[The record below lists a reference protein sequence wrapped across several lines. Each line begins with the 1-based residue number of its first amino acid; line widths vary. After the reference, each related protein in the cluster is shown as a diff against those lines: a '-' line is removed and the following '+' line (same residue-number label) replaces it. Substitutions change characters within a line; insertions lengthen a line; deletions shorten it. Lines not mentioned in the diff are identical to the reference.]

1 MSELPDPISEVLEDT
16 AGEARVRRLW
26 RGIEARRG
34 KARSRRASRAVM
46 GVALAAAAAALVWIA
61 WPSGAPGPLL
71 LADGGRLA
79 AREGEARIALA
90 DGSAIVLAPGAR
102 IEPLRNDARALALR
116 LVRGQAR
123 FEVEP
128 GGPRTWTVE
137 TGVATVEVVGTVFTV
152 ERGDGWA
159 RVEVERGVVVVRG
172 ERVPDR
178 AARLTRGGSL
188 TVGELPRLSASPI
201 SAEPEGGGV
210 PSRRGATDGIAEPA
224 APPVPAEEPAV
235 PRRAQPRGPSASD
248 APGEDANALMARA
261 AQARL
266 GGRPSEAASLLEQ
279 AMAREGD
286 PAAGVAAFT
295 LGRLELDVL
304 SRPDRAASAFTRALA
319 LPLPPRLREDAAA
332 RRVEAHAAAGDPD
345 AARAAAAEY
354 LARYPEGRH
363 AARVRSS
370 AGE

>member
-34 KARSRRASRAVM
+34 KARARRASRAVV

-71 LADGGRLA
+71 LAGGGGLA
-79 AREGEARIALA
+79 AQEGEARIALA

-102 IEPLRNDARALALR
+102 LEPLRNDARAIALR

-178 AARLTRGGSL
+178 PLA
-188 TVGELPRLSASPI
+188 PSP
-201 SAEPEGGGV
+201 
-210 PSRRGATDGIAEPA
+210 
-224 APPVPAEEPAV
+224 
-235 PRRAQPRGPSASD
+235 
-248 APGEDANALMARA
+248 ARA
-261 AQARL
+261 ATRPPKDARRGGPDPRAPSARWRPRPARRSRSAREAACAAGAQRARRSRRSLRCATARL
-266 GGRPSEAASLLEQ
+266 RP
-279 AMAREGD
+279 
-286 PAAGVAAFT
+286 PA
-295 LGRLELDVL
+295 
-304 SRPDRAASAFTRALA
+304 
-319 LPLPPRLREDAAA
+319 PR
-332 RRVEAHAAAGDPD
+332 
-345 AARAAAAEY
+345 
-354 LARYPEGRH
+354 
-363 AARVRSS
+363 
-370 AGE
+370 

>member
-34 KARSRRASRAVM
+34 KARARETSRAVI

-79 AREGEARIALA
+79 AQEGEARIALA

-102 IEPLRNDARALALR
+102 LEPLHNDARAIALR

-188 TVGELPRLSASPI
+188 MVGELPRVSASTVR
-201 SAEPEGGGV
+201 AEPEGGGV
-210 PSRRGATDGIAEPA
+210 PSRRGATDGIDEPA
-224 APPVPAEEPAV
+224 APS
-235 PRRAQPRGPSASD
+235 RRTPPRGPSD
-248 APGEDANALMARA
+248 APVEDADALMARA
-261 AQARL
+261 DQARL

-304 SRPDRAASAFTRALA
+304 SRPARAASAFTRALA

-332 RRVEAHAAAGDPD
+332 RRVEAHAAAGDLD

-363 AARVRSS
+363 AARVQSS

>member
-26 RGIEARRG
+26 RGIEARR
-34 KARSRRASRAVM
+34 ARGRSSAPRAAI

-61 WPSGAPGPLL
+61 WPREAPGPLRV
-71 LADGGRLA
+71 ADGSALA
-79 AREGEARIALA
+79 AREGEARVALA
-90 DGSAIVLAPGAR
+90 DGSAIELAPGAR
-102 IEPLRNDARALALR
+102 VEPLRNDAGALTLR

-152 ERGDGWA
+152 ERGEGWA
-159 RVEVERGVVVVRG
+159 RVAVERGVVMVRG

-178 AARLTRGGSL
+178 AARLTRGQAL
-188 TVGELPRLSASPI
+188 TVGELEPPI
-201 SAEPEGGGV
+201 RAEAIV
-210 PSRRGATDGIAEPA
+210 PAVAPDQAT
-224 APPVPAEEPAV
+224 PVPRAPRARAARPLEEAPVEEGAPA
-235 PRRAQPRGPSASD
+235 
-248 APGEDANALMARA
+248 EDADALMARA
-261 AQARL
+261 DQARL
-266 GGRPSEAASLLEQ
+266 GGRPEEAARLLEE
-279 AMAREGD
+279 AMARAGD

-304 SRPDRAASAFTRALA
+304 SRPARAASAFTRALA

-332 RRVEAHAAAGDPD
+332 RRVDAHAAAGDRD

-363 AARVRSS
+363 AARVRSA
-370 AGE
+370 AGGDQPSY